1 MSVGHADEEKQPVNR
16 QVTKNVVIGGPAIR
30 HEEAANVP
38 LGSPARRGRKDVR
51 HYQHHFS
58 PRDRRRKLHGVRQLR
73 RCENLNFLLSQAE
86 KDEDESGE
94 VDFVDLVSDHN
105 SAFQELFLE
114 QEKMSAWITFI
125 DSSEEEQQKI
135 LSSVKCVDHSYHLL
149 IVLFMA
155 SDKLIKLII
164 SHYNV
169 HYDNV
174 THTKILPAYAA
185 ANLKQYCRFYS
196 QLLKFVIECT
206 SQRMNKNYIGKTEQN
221 FRPCSQFIKY
231 LLVFFALSINIYFT
245 SWLHCC

>member
-1 MSVGHADEEKQPVNR
+1 VKKMSMGLSDDENQPVNR
-16 QVTKNVVIGGPAIR
+16 QSSKNVMISAPANR

-38 LGSPARRGRKDVR
+38 QGSPARNGHRGRKDVR

-73 RCENLNFLLSQAE
+73 RYENLNFLLSQAE

-135 LSSVKCVDHSYHLL
+135 LSSVKYVDKSHYLL
-149 IVLFMA
+149 IIMFMA
-155 SDKLIKLII
+155 SD
-164 SHYNV
+164 
-169 HYDNV
+169 
-174 THTKILPAYAA
+174 
-185 ANLKQYCRFYS
+185 
-196 QLLKFVIECT
+196 
-206 SQRMNKNYIGKTEQN
+206 
-221 FRPCSQFIKY
+221 
-231 LLVFFALSINIYFT
+231 
-245 SWLHCC
+245 